1 MVDEGRTKQPGTR
14 LTSILQWLSIQSS
27 SWYHTAKPAVER
39 RRPGPALRPVP
50 TAVEVAVVDM
60 ATANPWYG
68 YQRIAVMCR
77 RAGQAVTNRQCYK
90 VMKQHG
96 LLHQRKARAA
106 ELYQTAKLFELLPTR
121 PNELWQMDVTY
132 LHLPGFGWWYAVTV
146 IDYYSRYL
154 LAAHLTPSYS
164 AMAAT
169 EALTLARAEA
179 ERLCGPLTKP
189 PFLVT
194 DNGSTFIAKRFVA
207 FTRDDYRQ
215 VRIRYRT
222 PTQLGLLERFHRTL
236 KEEEVYWRLYESP
249 AHARTCLAEFR
260 ERYNR
265 VRPHWALV
273 PQMKAADPC
282 DGATSGA
289 VQAEPKGVALPGD
302 PVTPEEVY
310 LGHVT
315 PQLPRW
321 QGWAKAAKEK
331 LDRLTQAAA

>member
-1 MVDEGRTKQPGTR
+1 MPLNEQTRTLVGSGRKEQPRAR
-14 LTSILQWLSIQSS
+14 LTHILQWLSIQTS
-27 SWYHTAKPAVER
+27 SWYHTAKPPDQR
-39 RRPGPALRPVP
+39 KRSGPAPRPIAEAIERIIVN
-50 TAVEVAVVDM
+50 M
-60 ATANPWYG
+60 ATRNPWYG
-68 YQRIAVMCR
+68 YKRIAVMCR
-77 RAGQAVTNRQCYK
+77 RTGQTVTNRQCYR
-90 VMKQHG
+90 VMKKHG
-96 LLHQRKARAA
+96 LLRKPLPREA
-106 ELYQTAKLFELLPTR
+106 ELYQAAKLFELLPTG

-132 LHLPGFGWWYAVTV
+132 IHIPGSGWWYAVTV

-154 LAAHLTPSYS
+154 LAVHLTPSYS

-169 EALTLARAEA
+169 EGLALARREA

-194 DNGSTFIAKRFVA
+194 DNGSSFIARRFVA
-207 FTRDDYRQ
+207 FTKDDYRQ

-236 KEEEVYWRLYESP
+236 KDEEVYWRLYDNP
-249 AHARTCLAEFR
+249 AHVRVCLAEFR

-265 VRPHWALV
+265 IRPHWALV
-273 PQMKAADPC
+273 PE
-282 DGATSGA
+282 SG
-289 VQAEPKGVALPGD
+289 GD
-302 PVTPEEVY
+302 PVVPEEVY
-310 LGHVT
+310 MGKVT